1 MILSEFFSIG
11 GRVAMGFILVLLIL
25 VVQGMASMTAM
36 NVSADHFAAFQRASA
51 TTSLI
56 HAMESNVVELQR
68 SVLAYTFSG
77 YEGVLSRIQRVQER
91 LNRQLEQL
99 RPELQDQRRLDLLK
113 RMEGHF
119 RSHSENFLAA
129 IEEHRLRDRLAEQEV
144 DRPAREASELLTR
157 LLGQSMEREQY
168 HLSAHLGLA
177 QQHLLLSH
185 RDALAFQSMPDSV
198 LEHRVER
205 QMRQFKESWQ
215 QLSDQFR
222 NETGVE
228 PIDAVRIRTTRFEE
242 GFVSLVRATRAYLY
256 MVYVVMAGEEVE
268 IARLTAE
275 LKEATLAIQA
285 SLDRRMNET
294 IATARRDA
302 TVITLTAIL
311 LGGVLAWRI
320 SLGISRPVVA
330 MTRALSDLAQG
341 EMNTEIPGRGRLD
354 EIGSMAKAADVF
366 KQKADALAN
375 ASRYKSEFLA
385 NTSHELR
392 TPLNSLLILSNLL
405 ATNSTGN
412 LTDDQVESAHIIHE
426 SGSDLLSMINDIL
439 DLSKVEAG
447 RMDVLAESMDVDRFL
462 TGLHRQFQHM
472 AAARGLQLRVKMEP
486 HAPPS
491 LVTDWAKV
499 EQIMRNLLSN
509 AFKFTAT
516 GEVMVQIGR
525 PRRHMAFGNRS
536 LMEQTVVAMGVTDTG
551 CGIPEDK
558 RELIFEA
565 FQQMDGT
572 TSRQYG
578 GTGLGLSI
586 SRKFAQLLGGE
597 LQVES
602 EVGRGST
609 FTLYLPEQF
618 PWSDKVSGTTALAAA
633 QTVGEGGGIDFA
645 APAVTVLAVDDDKR
659 NGQAISKLL
668 QGRVRQVWI
677 ADNGTEA
684 LRLLEECPE
693 IDLVLMDIMMPVM
706 DGYQAI
712 QMIRQQ
718 KRFLHLP
725 IIALTAKAMPGDRK
739 RCLDVGANA
748 YLSKPVRSEQ
758 LFAIM
763 QELLAGAAAEGDSPL
778 REDAP
783 PAHVADAAVST
794 EPLESPSLM
803 EGGSLTILVVDDD
816 MRTIYSVAKELQSRV
831 ATVLLAADGV
841 KALKELESHPEV
853 DAILMDIRMPNL
865 DGYETMRR
873 IRADERFRHVALVAM
888 TALAMPEDVE
898 KCLEAGADGYLAK
911 PASMEH
917 IYAKLEAV
925 LAGRTG
931 RNREEPSA

>member
-1 MILSEFFSIG
+1 M
-11 GRVAMGFILVLLIL
+11 
-25 VVQGMASMTAM
+25 
-36 NVSADHFAAFQRASA
+36 
-51 TTSLI
+51 
-56 HAMESNVVELQR
+56 
-68 SVLAYTFSG
+68 
-77 YEGVLSRIQRVQER
+77 
-91 LNRQLEQL
+91 
-99 RPELQDQRRLDLLK
+99 
-113 RMEGHF
+113 
-119 RSHSENFLAA
+119 
-129 IEEHRLRDRLAEQEV
+129 
-144 DRPAREASELLTR
+144 
-157 LLGQSMEREQY
+157 
-168 HLSAHLGLA
+168 
-177 QQHLLLSH
+177 
-185 RDALAFQSMPDSV
+185 
-198 LEHRVER
+198 
-205 QMRQFKESWQ
+205 
-215 QLSDQFR
+215 
-222 NETGVE
+222 
-228 PIDAVRIRTTRFEE
+228 
-242 GFVSLVRATRAYLY
+242 
-256 MVYVVMAGEEVE
+256 
-268 IARLTAE
+268 
-275 LKEATLAIQA
+275 
-285 SLDRRMNET
+285 
-294 IATARRDA
+294 
-302 TVITLTAIL
+302 
-311 LGGVLAWRI
+311 
-320 SLGISRPVVA
+320 
-330 MTRALSDLAQG
+330 
-341 EMNTEIPGRGRLD
+341 
-354 EIGSMAKAADVF
+354 
-366 KQKADALAN
+366 
-375 ASRYKSEFLA
+375 
-385 NTSHELR
+385 
-392 TPLNSLLILSNLL
+392 
-405 ATNSTGN
+405 
-412 LTDDQVESAHIIHE
+412 
-426 SGSDLLSMINDIL
+426 
-439 DLSKVEAG
+439 
-447 RMDVLAESMDVDRFL
+447 DRFL

-486 HAPPS
+486 QAPSS

-565 FQQMDGT
+565 FQQMDGA
-572 TSRQYG
+572 TSRKYG

-659 NGQAISKLL
+659 NSQAISKLL

-677 ADNGTEA
+677 ANNGTEA

-693 IDLVLMDIMMPVM
+693 IGLVLMDIMMPVM

-816 MRTIYSVAKELQSRV
+816 MRTVYSVAKELQSRV

-911 PASMEH
+911 PVSMES